1 MIFAFAAISCV
12 TPAPT
17 SPLCTPIEG
26 IDAVIKPGYLVVFG
40 EVHGTNE
47 VPAFITDAVC
57 AAAQKGWVH
66 VGLEMPTGDS
76 GLLQKFL
83 RGKRDDGLRDS
94 EFWHAKAPYGVTS
107 QATLTMLTKLRDM
120 EQQGEPVDVFFFD
133 DRVRRGADGRDQA
146 MAETISE
153 KRRFAPQ
160 DIYLIVTGN
169 YHAKK
174 VVGAPFDAN
183 KRWTANF
190 LAATDENLITLDI
203 RNLPGTAWTCQ
214 EQTPGGPQV
223 CGSSRLGGA
232 QRDDARA
239 VKLVPVREL
248 GYDGTYS
255 VGTISASRPVF
266 PP

>member
-1 MIFAFAAISCV
+1 M
-12 TPAPT
+12 
-17 SPLCTPIEG
+17 
-26 IDAVIKPGYLVVFG
+26 
-40 EVHGTNE
+40 
-47 VPAFITDAVC
+47 
-57 AAAQKGWVH
+57 
-66 VGLEMPTGDS
+66 
-76 GLLQKFL
+76 
-83 RGKRDDGLRDS
+83 
-94 EFWHAKAPYGVTS
+94 
-107 QATLTMLTKLRDM
+107 
-120 EQQGEPVDVFFFD
+120 
-133 DRVRRGADGRDQA
+133 
-146 MAETISE
+146 
-153 KRRFAPQ
+153 
-160 DIYLIVTGN
+160 
-169 YHAKK
+169 
-174 VVGAPFDAN
+174 
-183 KRWTANF
+183 ANF